1 MVDYIAYQFAF
12 CIATLV
18 VCLTCLIFTF
28 IMGRTDRFQNRLYIL
43 MVSLVAFNSLTEA
56 FCSVLSP
63 HVQASDTSF
72 IWFRILQILYFITHT
87 AIPVVLVYYVRCV
100 TGKRGTGSLLS
111 NLILLSPFLI
121 TEVFIFTNPLTHW
134 VYFYT
139 ERNFNRNWAENLI
152 YIGSAFYMLY
162 VMMNLLN
169 LWKAINPKR
178 RGTIMY
184 FFLVSISGIL
194 IQALNMKL
202 KVELL
207 AEALGFL
214 GIMLAIEDED
224 DMMDT
229 DADIHNRKAL
239 LMDMT
244 GYIAN
249 RQRFFIL
256 AVKITNADVVT
267 RITNVPA
274 AQFLG
279 TQIGG
284 YLKTLASRH
293 DIYRTAPDVFLVVMM
308 DVRESDVMETARI
321 ISDRFEQGWVYND
334 KEIILNAI
342 VMIGK
347 MNREIFSVKDI
358 VLLADSQIPKSSLKK
373 IMSGEDLSFLIK
385 HAAMENA
392 VNKGLAEKRFE
403 VFYQPT
409 YYLDDLRLHG
419 AEALIR
425 LRDEEMGLIFP
436 DEFIPVAEQLDHID
450 EIDDFVLK
458 EVCEFIKSG
467 VPKEKGIE
475 TINVNLSVIECMRP
489 GFVDHVI
496 KIVNEAGVDKR
507 WITFEITESLPSED
521 YAVLSRVIME
531 LKQRGFHFAMD
542 DYGTGYSNML
552 SIFSIDFDLVK
563 IDKSILWGAE
573 KTELGRIIL
582 ENSVRMIR
590 QMNKKILV
598 EGVETV
604 AQVDLLRKQGVDYL
618 QGFFFSK
625 PVPKDVFLEIIDR
638 RKK

>member
-1 MVDYIAYQFAF
+1 
-12 CIATLV
+12 
-18 VCLTCLIFTF
+18 
-28 IMGRTDRFQNRLYIL
+28 
-43 MVSLVAFNSLTEA
+43 
-56 FCSVLSP
+56 
-63 HVQASDTSF
+63 
-72 IWFRILQILYFITHT
+72 
-87 AIPVVLVYYVRCV
+87 
-100 TGKRGTGSLLS
+100 
-111 NLILLSPFLI
+111 
-121 TEVFIFTNPLTHW
+121 
-134 VYFYT
+134 
-139 ERNFNRNWAENLI
+139 
-152 YIGSAFYMLY
+152 
-162 VMMNLLN
+162 
-169 LWKAINPKR
+169 
-178 RGTIMY
+178 
-184 FFLVSISGIL
+184 
-194 IQALNMKL
+194 
-202 KVELL
+202 
-207 AEALGFL
+207 
-214 GIMLAIEDED
+214 
-224 DMMDT
+224 
-229 DADIHNRKAL
+229 
-239 LMDMT
+239 
-244 GYIAN
+244 
-249 RQRFFIL
+249 
-256 AVKITNADVVT
+256 
-267 RITNVPA
+267 
-274 AQFLG
+274 
-279 TQIGG
+279 
-284 YLKTLASRH
+284 
-293 DIYRTAPDVFLVVMM
+293 
-308 DVRESDVMETARI
+308 
-321 ISDRFEQGWVYND
+321 
-334 KEIILNAI
+334 
-342 VMIGK
+342 MIGK

-521 YAVLSRVIME
+521 YAVLSRVISE

-598 EGVETV
+598 EGVETLG
-604 AQVDLLRKQGVDYL
+604 QIELLRNGLTAAREVKRRDGGRRAAVFYAEPVVFFGYVFHFFNFFNSFISAAYPSLSLGVSSSN
-618 QGFFFSK
+618 GS
-625 PVPKDVFLEIIDR
+625 P
-638 RKK
+638 

>member
-1 MVDYIAYQFAF
+1 MVDYAAYQFAF
-12 CIATLV
+12 CVAALV

-28 IMGRTDRFQNRLYIL
+28 IMGRIDRFQNKLYII
-43 MVSLVAFNSLTEA
+43 MVSLVAFNALTEA
-56 FCSVLSP
+56 CCSILVSR
-63 HVQASDTSF
+63 VQESDTAF
-72 IWFRILQILYFITHT
+72 MWFRVMQMCYFITHT
-87 AIPVVLVYYVRCV
+87 AIPVILVYYVRCV
-100 TGKRGTGSLLS
+100 TGKRGAGSLLS
-111 NLILLSPFLI
+111 NLLLLSPFLI
-121 TEVFIFTNPLTHW
+121 TEIFIFTNPLTNW
-134 VYFYT
+134 VFYYSD
-139 ERNFNRNWAENLI
+139 RSFNRNWAETLI
-152 YIGSAFYMLY
+152 YVGSAFYMLY

-214 GIMLAIEDED
+214 GVMLAIEDED
-224 DMMDT
+224 DMMDP

-249 RQRFFIL
+249 RQRFFVL
-256 AVKITNADVVT
+256 AVKITNADVVE
-267 RITNVPA
+267 RITNMPA
-274 AQFLG
+274 AQFIG
-279 TQIGG
+279 NQIGK
-284 YLKTLASRH
+284 YLKSIASRH
-293 DIYRTAPDVFLVVMM
+293 DIYRTAPDVFLLVIMGA
-308 DVRESDVMETARI
+308 DEKDVMETARM
-321 ISDRFEQGWVYND
+321 ISERFEKGWAYND
-334 KEIILNAI
+334 KEIILNAV
-342 VMIGK
+342 VMVGK

-373 IMSGEDLSFLIK
+373 IMSGEDLGFLIK

-392 VNKGLAEKRFE
+392 VNKGLAENRFE

-458 EVCEFIKSG
+458 EVCAFIRSG
-467 VPKEKGIE
+467 VPEEKGIE

-489 GFVDHVI
+489 GFVEHVLT
-496 KIVNEAGVDKR
+496 IVNEAGVDKK

-521 YAVLSRVIME
+521 YAVLSHVITE

-604 AQVDLLRKQGVDYL
+604 AQIDLLRKQGVDFL